1 MRCDGRADR
10 PQSRRTPR
18 SYQVTLDGLGK
29 AAATK
34 HWQVGRKPT
43 FGNRVSR
50 RQPELSNSN
59 QTPHPYGDIEFG
71 NVPRV
76 TSGVTRRSELVLTVD
91 EAEIGDCG
99 LPVWHAHCVDGQPCA
114 VGVVHLR

>member
-1 MRCDGRADR
+1 FDSPPTRRRGDRRTDR
-10 PQSRRTPR
+10 PQSRRKPR

-71 NVPRV
+71 NVPERWAESIVGGSLALALGNSHGRV
-76 TSGVTRRSELVLTVD
+76 RFTDR
-91 EAEIGDCG
+91 A
-99 LPVWHAHCVDGQPCA
+99 
-114 VGVVHLR
+114 